1 MTLSPHMPAHQ
12 TLRDGASP
20 GLARVGLARIV
31 DMAIDEDAVRRAVA
45 APEFGAVCVFH
56 GVVRNHDRGLHVVR
70 LDYQAHPDAEHVLA
84 ALCAEVSADTGV
96 MLAAAHRVGTLV
108 VGDVALC
115 AAAASGH
122 RAEAFHACEILVER
136 IKHEVPIWKRQHGAD
151 GSTEWVGL

>member
-1 MTLSPHMPAHQ
+1 MTIGEAIPA
-12 TLRDGASP
+12 TGERTDG
-20 GLARVGLARIV
+20 RVGLARIV
-31 DMAIDEDAVRRAVA
+31 DHAIDEAAVRRSVEAD
-45 APEFGAVCVFH
+45 EFGAVCMFH
-56 GVVRNHDRGLHVVR
+56 GVVRNHDHGLHVVR

-84 ALCAEVSADTGV
+84 QLCAQVAADTGV
-96 MLAAAHRVGTLV
+96 ALAAAHRVGTLT

-122 RAEAFHACEILVER
+122 RAEAFAACELLVER

>member
-1 MTLSPHMPAHQ
+1 MTLSDTVA
-12 TLRDGASP
+12 TGATGETAGS
-20 GLARVGLARIV
+20 GRVGLARILDTVV
-31 DMAIDEDAVRRAVA
+31 DKDAVRASVVGDA
-45 APEFGAVCVFH
+45 FGAVCVFH
-56 GVVRNHDRGLHVVR
+56 GIVRDNDHGLDVVR

-84 ALCAEVSADTGV
+84 ALCAEVAAETGV
-96 MLAAAHRVGTLV
+96 SVAAVHRVGTLR

-122 RAEAFHACEILVER
+122 RAEAFAACERLVER